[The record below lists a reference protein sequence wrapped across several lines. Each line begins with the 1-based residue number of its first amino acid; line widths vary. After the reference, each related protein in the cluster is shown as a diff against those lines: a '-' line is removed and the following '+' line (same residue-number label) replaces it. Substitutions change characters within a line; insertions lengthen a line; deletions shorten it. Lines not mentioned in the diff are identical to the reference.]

1 MARGGGLLVAGFEDG
16 VVRLLELLDPQ
27 KLPSKVGVGP
37 TEPARLTLQQAF
49 KPHNGP
55 VTAAAYD
62 KNGNILATGVRRSSG
77 GLGSPDPRLQGW
89 GLSWGVSWWWGS
101 TGVLSV
107 CVLVPQS
114 SDRTVFFFSVG
125 DRYHPVGFIHVP
137 GPVQGLQWSSFPVS
151 LS

>member
-1 MARGGGLLVAGFEDG
+1 MAGFEDG

-62 KNGNILATGVRRSSG
+62 KNGNILATGVRWSSG
-77 GLGSPDPRLQGW
+77 GPGVPGPTVAGFRVVLG
-89 GLSWGVSWWWGS
+89 
-101 TGVLSV
+101 GVLVVGVHRGPICV
-107 CVLVPQS
+107 CSCPRQS

-125 DRYHPVGFIHVP
+125 ERYHPVGFIHVP